1 MGEQSL
7 MSSNTDKCQVMTLG
21 RSHEEYNYTMSKH
34 GNSLL
39 LNRCNEQ
46 QDLGILFTSN
56 LKFGHHVNK
65 IARKVNRV
73 IGIIK

>member
-1 MGEQSL
+1 
-7 MSSNTDKCQVMTLG
+7 MSFNTDKCQVMTLG

-46 QDLGILFTSN
+46 QY
-56 LKFGHHVNK
+56 
-65 IARKVNRV
+65 IAHF
-73 IGIIK
+73 